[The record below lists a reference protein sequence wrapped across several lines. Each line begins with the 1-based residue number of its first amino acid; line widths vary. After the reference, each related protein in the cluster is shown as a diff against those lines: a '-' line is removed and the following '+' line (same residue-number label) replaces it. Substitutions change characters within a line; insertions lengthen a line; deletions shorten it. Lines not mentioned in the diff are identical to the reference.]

1 MKRGRLV
8 LLVATVTLG
17 LLFPSISQAAVS
29 KPSAPTVV
37 SITSSAKTG
46 NVNITVRISLP
57 KNNGGSKVTG
67 SQVFAGGKSCT
78 MKNLATSCTIKGIQA
93 KKTVYVQASSKN
105 VKGFGAKSKSISYL
119 VGSRYTSKPVVVTP
133 KPSATTP
140 TTTAPTSTPTTTPPT
155 STPNTTFNVTN
166 IGSTSYVINGQTNPT
181 LTVTRGVT
189 YTFAV
194 NVSGH
199 PFWLQTQS
207 GAYNSNIIYSSG
219 VVGGGSTVGTIT
231 WRVPNDAPSTIFYVC
246 KWHPSQNGQI
256 NVVNAS

>member
-1 MKRGRLV
+1 MLT
-8 LLVATVTLG
+8 VALG
-17 LLFPSISQAAVS
+17 LSLSSSAQAAIS

-46 NVNITVRISLP
+46 IVTITVRISLP

-78 MKNLATSCTIKGIQA
+78 IKNLETSCMIKSVQA
-93 KKTVYVQASSKN
+93 KKIVYVQASSKN
-105 VKGFGAKSKSISYL
+105 VKGFGTKSKSISYL
-119 VGSRYTSKPVVVTP
+119 VGSSYSSKPVVVTP

-140 TTTAPTSTPTTTPPT
+140 ATTPPS
-155 STPNTTFNVTN
+155 STPVTTFNVTN
-166 IGSTSYVINGQTNPT
+166 IGATSYVINGQTNPT

-207 GAYNSNIIYSSG
+207 EAYNSDIIYSSG
-219 VVGGGSTVGTIT
+219 VVGGGSQVGTIT

-246 KWHPSQNGQI
+246 QWHSSQNGQI

>member
-1 MKRGRLV
+1 VKRGRLV
-8 LLVATVTLG
+8 LLVLTVTLG
-17 LLFPSISQAAVS
+17 LSLSSSAQAAIS
-29 KPSAPTVV
+29 KPTAPTVV

-46 NVNITVRISLP
+46 NVNITFRISLP
-57 KNNGGSKVTG
+57 NNNGGSKVTG

-78 MKNLATSCTIKGIQA
+78 MNNLGTSCTIKGIQA
-93 KKTVYVQASSKN
+93 KKTLYVQASSKN
-105 VKGFGAKSKSISYL
+105 VKGFGAKSKSITYL
-119 VGSRYTSKPVVVTP
+119 VGSIYPSKPVVVKP

-140 TTTAPTSTPTTTPPT
+140 TTTPPT
-155 STPNTTFNVTN
+155 STPVTTFNVTN
-166 IGSTSYVINGQTNPT
+166 DGATSYRINGQTNPT

-189 YTFAV
+189 YTFS
-194 NVSGH
+194 VSVPGH

-219 VVGGGSTVGTIT
+219 VVGGGSEVGTIT
-231 WRVPNDAPSTIFYVC
+231 WRVPNDAPSTLFYVC

>member
-17 LLFPSISQAAVS
+17 LLFPSSSQAAIS

-46 NVNITVRISLP
+46 IVNITVRISLP
-57 KNNGGSKVTG
+57 KKNGGSKVTG

-105 VKGFGAKSKSISYL
+105 AKGFGAKSRSIRFLAGSSYP
-119 VGSRYTSKPVVVTP
+119 SKPVVV
-133 KPSATTP
+133 KP
-140 TTTAPTSTPTTTPPT
+140 TTSPTSTPV
-155 STPNTTFNVTN
+155 TTFNVTN
-166 IGSTSYVINGQTNPT
+166 IGATSYVINGQVNPT
-181 LTVTRGVT
+181 ITVTRGVT
-189 YTFAV
+189 YTFVV

-207 GAYNSNIIYSSG
+207 GRYIANNVYSSG
-219 VVGGGSTVGTIT
+219 VVGGGSQVGTIT
-231 WRVPNDAPSTIFYVC
+231 WRVPNDAPSTLFYVC
-246 KWHPSQNGQI
+246 QWHPSQSGQI
-256 NVVNAS
+256 NVVTAS

>member
-1 MKRGRLV
+1 VKRGRLV

-105 VKGFGAKSKSISYL
+105 VKGFGAKSKSITYL
-119 VGSRYTSKPVVVTP
+119 VGSSYPSKPVVVVP

-140 TTTAPTSTPTTTPPT
+140 TTTPPT
-155 STPNTTFNVTN
+155 STPVTTFNVTN
-166 IGSTSYVINGQTNPT
+166 IGATSYVINSQVNPT

-207 GAYNSNIIYSSG
+207 GRYIANNVYSSG
-219 VVGGGSTVGTIT
+219 VVGGGSQVGTIT
-231 WRVPNDAPSTIFYVC
+231 WRVPNDAPSTLFYVC
-246 KWHPSQNGQI
+246 QWHPSQSGQI
-256 NVVNAS
+256 NVVNAR

>member
-1 MKRGRLV
+1 ML
-8 LLVATVTLG
+8 TVTLG
-17 LLFPSISQAAVS
+17 LSLSSSAQAAIG

-37 SITSSAKTG
+37 SVTSSAKTG
-46 NVNITVRISLP
+46 IVTITVRISLA

-78 MKNLATSCTIKGIQA
+78 IKNLGTSCMIKSVQA
-93 KKTVYVQASSKN
+93 KKIVYVQASSKN
-105 VKGFGAKSKSISYL
+105 VKGFGTKSESISYL
-119 VGSRYTSKPVVVTP
+119 VGSSYKSEPVAVTP

-140 TTTAPTSTPTTTPPT
+140 VTTPPT
-155 STPNTTFNVTN
+155 STPDTTFNVTN
-166 IGSTSYVINGQTNPT
+166 VGATSYKINGQTNPT

-189 YTFAV
+189 YTFSV

-231 WRVPNDAPSTIFYVC
+231 WRVPNDAPGTIFYVC

>member
-1 MKRGRLV
+1 V
-8 LLVATVTLG
+8 LTVALG
-17 LLFPSISQAAVS
+17 LSLSSSAQAAIS

-37 SITSSAKTG
+37 SVTSSAKTG
-46 NVNITVRISLP
+46 IVTITVRISLA

-78 MKNLATSCTIKGIQA
+78 IKNLGTSCMIKSVQA
-93 KKTVYVQASSKN
+93 KKIVYVQASSKN
-105 VKGFGAKSKSISYL
+105 VKGFGTKSKSISYL
-119 VGSRYTSKPVVVTP
+119 VGSSYTSKPVVVTP

-140 TTTAPTSTPTTTPPT
+140 TTTPPTSTPTTTPPT

>member
-105 VKGFGAKSKSISYL
+105 VKGFGAKSKSITYL
-119 VGSRYTSKPVVVTP
+119 VGSSYPSKPVVVKP

-140 TTTAPTSTPTTTPPT
+140 TTNPPT
-155 STPNTTFNVTN
+155 STPVTTFTVTN
-166 IGSTSYVINGQTNPT
+166 IGATSYVINGQVNPT

-207 GAYNSNIIYSSG
+207 GRYIASNIYSSG
-219 VVGGGSTVGTIT
+219 VVGGGSQVGTIT
-231 WRVPNDAPSTIFYVC
+231 WRVPIDAPSTLFYVC
-246 KWHPSQNGQI
+246 QWHPSQSGQI
-256 NVVNAS
+256 NVVNAR